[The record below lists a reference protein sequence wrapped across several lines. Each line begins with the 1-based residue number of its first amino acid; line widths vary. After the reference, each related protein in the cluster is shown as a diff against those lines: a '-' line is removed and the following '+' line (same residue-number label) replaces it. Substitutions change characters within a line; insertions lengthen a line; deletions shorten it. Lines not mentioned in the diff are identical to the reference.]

1 METRLIRLIILFI
14 LPISLISCNEER
26 GKICNFDLGEGEFE
40 EPFRGFLSSKP
51 EILVKSLDYPPF
63 SWLMSDTVVLSKQ
76 IEISFNEEA
85 VRSKST
91 ATIAICSNSY
101 KPFDQVMVYC
111 NDTLLIDNTYLTTAT
126 IEPKILDLKIKI
138 HPDFGEQI
146 AEGFI
151 MVNGNNIDEV
161 NGHSLKDG
169 LHPVEKLAF
178 SQRIGWPLWIWILWI
193 LIALLIIAIIIFII
207 YLIVK
212 FIKALFSGLGN
223 MTTKQRVKSKNIKKA
238 KSKKQEKE
246 DPYIKIAKEIERQIY
261 NSSTVKEKYDYFE
274 KLRLHINSTA
284 ETNPDLNE
292 RCYQAMMAMTQKA
305 LDERNEKLWSKT
317 PISGGSWSSK
327 RGMSTFILYQS
338 STAYMNT
345 KQFDMTKCKYDIH
358 GSPDFTSVTSPNS
371 IVDVSDL
378 YDKYSISELDKRG
391 GGWNSF
397 QEVAQRRMADRMT
410 NKIHSWWQNNHPGES
425 FDKYDA
431 FYKWRDAN
439 DLVPHEDTNCK
450 TMRLVKRPV
459 HEVFK
464 HCGGISNAKI
474 IKSYFF

>member
-1 METRLIRLIILFI
+1 MKTRLIRLIILFI

-76 IEISFNEEA
+76 MEISFNEEA

-91 ATIAICSNSY
+91 ATIAFCSNLY
-101 KPFDQVMVYC
+101 KPFDQVMIYC
-111 NDTLLIDNTYLTTAT
+111 NDTLLADNTYRTTAT
-126 IEPKILDLKIKI
+126 IEPKTLDLKIKI

-146 AEGFI
+146 GDGVI

-161 NGHSLKDG
+161 NERPLKDG
-169 LHPVEKLAF
+169 MHPVEKMAF
-178 SQRIGWPLWIWILWI
+178 SQKIGWPLWIWILWI
-193 LIALLIIAIIIFII
+193 LIVLLIIAAIIFII
-207 YLIVK
+207 YLIIK
-212 FIKALFSGLGN
+212 MIKALFSGLGN
-223 MTTKQRVKSKNIKKA
+223 ITHKKSVKSKNIKKV
-238 KSKKQEKE
+238 KNEKHKKK
-246 DPYIKIAKEIERQIY
+246 DPYIKIAKEIEQQIY
-261 NSSTVKEKYDYFE
+261 SSSTIRDKYDYFE

-284 ETNPDLNE
+284 DTNPDLNE
-292 RCYQAMMAMTQKA
+292 RCYQAMKPKTQRA
-305 LDERNEKLWSKT
+305 LDERNQNLWAET
-317 PISGGSWSSK
+317 PISGGNWSGK
-327 RGMSTFILYQS
+327 RGLSTFSLNQNSID
-338 STAYMNT
+338 YMNIR
-345 KQFDMTKCKYDIH
+345 QYGITKCKYDIH
-358 GSPDFTSVTSPNS
+358 GSPDFTPVTETNS

-397 QEVAQRRMADRMT
+397 QEVAQRRMTDRMET
-410 NKIHSWWQNNHPGES
+410 KIHSWWKNNYQGEH

-459 HEVFK
+459 HKIFT
-464 HCGGISNAKI
+464 HCGGISNAKL
-474 IKSYFF
+474 IKTYF